1 MTALIRLLVV
11 EDNPRLRPALGEGL
25 EATGSIHVVQSC
37 TSGEEA
43 LEATLAQEVDAVL
56 MDVRLAGRLNGI
68 EAAAAIRRE
77 FPRLPVVFYSIQDD
91 DAYYRDFRRS
101 GILSH
106 YAYVRKSNYLL
117 PEMILPLLRDAVS
130 GRSFIDP
137 EIESRVHEVRLK
149 DENDPMSLL
158 EPAEQAVALM
168 LAQGKTNE
176 QIAAHFGFRDKRTIS
191 RVNGQIYTA
200 WDLNRTATDEKVA
213 RTRAAIIALAGQLI
227 CWDDQGSPY
236 VLDERGERQPWHP

>member
-1 MTALIRLLVV
+1 MLVPLIRDAIDGRNFVDPDIAV
-11 EDNPRLRPALGEGL
+11 R
-25 EATGSIHVVQSC
+25 V
-37 TSGEEA
+37 
-43 LEATLAQEVDAVL
+43 QEV
-56 MDVRLAGRLNGI
+56 RHR
-68 EAAAAIRRE
+68 
-77 FPRLPVVFYSIQDD
+77 
-91 DAYYRDFRRS
+91 
-101 GILSH
+101 
-106 YAYVRKSNYLL
+106 
-117 PEMILPLLRDAVS
+117 
-130 GRSFIDP
+130 
-137 EIESRVHEVRLK
+137 